1 MIDYLKALAVRE
13 SRFGV
18 EDFFFFWQL
27 MHECKDL
34 QIYIGNL

>member
-18 EDFFFFWQL
+18 EDFFFLLAINAGMQ
-27 MHECKDL
+27 
-34 QIYIGNL
+34 GSSNLYR